1 MAEFDNNNNK
11 WEKAGHWLAFLPS
24 VVAAT
29 SLFALMVMTFFDV
42 ILRSVFNDPV
52 ESATEMTRLFMAI
65 TVFSALPVISWRG
78 EHIVVDLL
86 DPLFSN
92 RVGRIRDAV
101 INVFCGV
108 VLFWPAVRVWQL
120 AGRARE
126 YGDVTEYLNIPQ
138 FYIAYFIAMAT
149 FVTALVLL
157 ARGVCFVFK
166 PQWVARPAL
175 PGESAEDEGLT

>member
-1 MAEFDNNNNK
+1 MAELDHDNNIT
-11 WEKAGHWLAFLPS
+11 KAGRWLAFLPS

-65 TVFSALPVISWRG
+65 MVFSALPVISWRG

-86 DPLFSN
+86 DPLFSA
-92 RVGRIRDAV
+92 RVGRIRDAIV
-101 INVFCGV
+101 NLVCGI
-108 VLFWPAVRVWQL
+108 VLAWPALRVWQL

-138 FYIAYFIAMAT
+138 FYIAYFIAVAT
-149 FVTALVLL
+149 FATALVLF
-157 ARGVCFVFK
+157 ARGLCFIFA
-166 PQWVARPAL
+166 PQWVETPASL
-175 PGESAEDEGLT
+175 SDSTAAGPK